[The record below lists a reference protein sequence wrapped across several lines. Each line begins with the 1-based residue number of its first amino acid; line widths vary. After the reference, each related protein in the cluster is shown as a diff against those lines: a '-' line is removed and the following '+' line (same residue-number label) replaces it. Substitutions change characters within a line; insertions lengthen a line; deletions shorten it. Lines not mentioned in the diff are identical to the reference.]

1 MADLFVPPTG
11 IPANAVTLGLVDAQ
25 VWSEL
30 PEHSRALVEGES
42 ATESSRES
50 LIQRLGRLHH
60 ECCLAL
66 VDFSRVRDEIPEGL
80 SGG

>member
-25 VWSEL
+25 VWLEL
-30 PEHSRALVEGES
+30 PEHSRASVEGES

-50 LIQRLGRLHH
+50 LIQRLGRLIMNAAWLWWTSQG
-60 ECCLAL
+60 CGTK
-66 VDFSRVRDEIPEGL
+66 SRG
-80 SGG
+80 